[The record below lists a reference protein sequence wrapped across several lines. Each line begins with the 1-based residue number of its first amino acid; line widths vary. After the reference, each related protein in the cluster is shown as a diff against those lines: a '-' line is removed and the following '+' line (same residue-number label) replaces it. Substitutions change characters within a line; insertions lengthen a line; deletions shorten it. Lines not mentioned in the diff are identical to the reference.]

1 MKNLKG
7 FDCQGKKIL
16 LRCDFNVPLSEQG
29 NILDDFRIKQ
39 SLATIEYLQKNKA
52 MVILLSHLGRPQED
66 KSNLEKYSLRPI
78 AFRIE
83 ELLKV
88 KVKFL
93 SYCIGSEAKQE
104 IGKMKPGE
112 IVLLEN
118 LRFHK
123 EEEENDSDFAKEL
136 AFLGDIYINDAFAVC
151 HRKHASIVG
160 IPEYLVSGQGL
171 LLEKEIKILTDLIKN
186 PKRPLISIIGG
197 KKAETKA
204 RFINK
209 VSEIAD
215 FVLINEILNKEIE
228 EKGIILNNP
237 QKIIRPIDNIDTFDI
252 GPKTIGLFKE
262 KIKKAKTVFWSGPL
276 GKIEDKK
283 YRNGSEQ
290 IVKAI
295 IENNVFSIVGG
306 GETVE
311 FIHES
316 GESLKFNHL
325 STGGG
330 AMLAFLSGEELPGL
344 EALKYGS

>member
-1 MKNLKG
+1 MKSLKD
-7 FDCQGKKIL
+7 FNCHGKKIL
-16 LRCDFNVPLSEQG
+16 LRCDFNIPLSEQG

-39 SLATIEYLQKNKA
+39 TLPTIEYLKERGVK
-52 MVILLSHLGRPQED
+52 VILISHLNRPEG
-66 KSNLEKYSLRPI
+66 KELKYSLRVVGV
-78 AFRIE
+78 RLQ
-83 ELLKV
+83 ELLGFNV
-88 KVKFL
+88 RFL
-93 SYCIGSEAKQE
+93 SDCIGDEVKKE
-104 IGKMKPGE
+104 IDKMELGE

-123 EEEENDSDFAKEL
+123 QEEENDSDFAKEL
-136 AFLGDIYINDAFAVC
+136 ASLGDIYINDAFAVC

-160 IPEYLVSGQGL
+160 IPQYLVSGQGL

-209 VSEIAD
+209 ISEIAD
-215 FVLINEILNKEIE
+215 FVLINEILDKEIE

-252 GPKTIGLFKE
+252 GPKTIELFKE

-276 GKIEDKK
+276 GKIEDKE

-290 IVKAI
+290 IAKAI
-295 IENNVFSIVGG
+295 IESNVFSIMGG
-306 GETVE
+306 GETIE
-311 FIHES
+311 FINQS
-316 GESLKFNHL
+316 GESSKFNHL

-330 AMLAFLSGEELPGL
+330 AMLSFLSGEELPGL
-344 EALKYGS
+344 QALKYGS

>member
-1 MKNLKG
+1 V
-7 FDCQGKKIL
+7 
-16 LRCDFNVPLSEQG
+16 R
-29 NILDDFRIKQ
+29 
-39 SLATIEYLQKNKA
+39 
-52 MVILLSHLGRPQED
+52 
-66 KSNLEKYSLRPI
+66 
-78 AFRIE
+78 
-83 ELLKV
+83 
-88 KVKFL
+88 FL
-93 SYCIGSEAKQE
+93 SDCIGNEVKKE
-104 IGKMKPGE
+104 IDKMELGE

-123 EEEENDSDFAKEL
+123 QEEENDSDFAKEL
-136 AFLGDIYINDAFAVC
+136 ASLGDIYINDAFAVC

-160 IPEYLVSGQGL
+160 IPQYLVSGQGL

-209 VSEIAD
+209 ISEIAD
-215 FVLINEILNKEIE
+215 FVLINEVLDKEIE

-252 GPKTIGLFKE
+252 GPKTIELFKE

-276 GKIEDKK
+276 GKIEDKE

-290 IVKAI
+290 IAKAI
-295 IENNVFSIVGG
+295 IESNVFSIMGG
-306 GETVE
+306 GETIE
-311 FIHES
+311 FINQS
-316 GESLKFNHL
+316 GESSKFNHL

-330 AMLAFLSGEELPGL
+330 AMLSFLSGEELPGL
-344 EALKYGS
+344 QALKYGS